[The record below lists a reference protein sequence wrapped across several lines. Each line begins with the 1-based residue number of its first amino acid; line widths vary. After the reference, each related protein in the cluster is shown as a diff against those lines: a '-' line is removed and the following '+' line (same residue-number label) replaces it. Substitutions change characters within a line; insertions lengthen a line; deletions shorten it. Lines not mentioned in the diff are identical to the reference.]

1 MFHPRLKKTYQI
13 NKSYLCTKEKFF
25 SAKVGNSQFCQRYI
39 DEELLNAQIRAATT
53 RNEIEHAKLQ
63 NNG

>member
-1 MFHPRLKKTYQI
+1 M
-13 NKSYLCTKEKFF
+13 SYLCTKEKFF

-53 RNEIEHAKLQ
+53 RNEIEHEKLQ
-63 NNG
+63 NNS